1 MMCCNICKS
10 PEISID
16 IIGMQNQTQKRICLD
31 LMMNKVQKEP
41 RVIKRVFDPP
51 EIRDY
56 ILSVIQITIDSAVVV
71 CLERERFKLKPLS
84 ASDHVVLVNFRE
96 VRLKPKN
103 EKQC

>member
-51 EIRDY
+51 EIRD
-56 ILSVIQITIDSAVVV
+56 
-71 CLERERFKLKPLS
+71 
-84 ASDHVVLVNFRE
+84 
-96 VRLKPKN
+96 
-103 EKQC
+103 